1 MHLVGKQGLMDAL
14 LLLLF
19 RAQKK
24 IQSWLPEKVS
34 SVEVMYRPAFQQ
46 FMNYSSPHG
55 GDPNANM
62 NSTAT
67 RIAADLDTHQDF
79 EPKSRSSD
87 MPLHAAITQD
97 IKENPVLIYMKG
109 FPESPMCG
117 FSALAVKVFQQ
128 YGVPTCGRDILGD
141 LKLKESVKAHT

>member
-24 IQSWLPEKVS
+24 IQSWLPEK
-34 SVEVMYRPAFQQ
+34 VMYRPAFQQ